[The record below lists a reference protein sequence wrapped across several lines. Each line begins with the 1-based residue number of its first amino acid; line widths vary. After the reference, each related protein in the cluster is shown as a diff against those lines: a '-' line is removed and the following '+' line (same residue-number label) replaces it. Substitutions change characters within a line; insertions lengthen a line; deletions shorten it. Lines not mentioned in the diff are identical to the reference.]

1 VGSGRLREPYNLA
14 VSEKRA
20 AEATLAALPAEE
32 SVGRHELE
40 AMICGLPDMAQA
52 LDRAASEDL
61 AELYAPLRLSLTYHH
76 AEQVVDVAVD
86 ALADRVAK
94 LRVRGGTR
102 TLTTRLAL
110 SA

>member
-1 VGSGRLREPYNLA
+1 LREPYNLA

-40 AMICGLPDMAQA
+40 AMICGLHDMAQA
-52 LDRAASEDL
+52 LDRAAPEDL

-76 AEQVVDVAVD
+76 AEQVVDVVSTHWPTVW
-86 ALADRVAK
+86 LSCVSE
-94 LRVRGGTR
+94 GGH
-102 TLTTRLAL
+102 AP
-110 SA
+110 